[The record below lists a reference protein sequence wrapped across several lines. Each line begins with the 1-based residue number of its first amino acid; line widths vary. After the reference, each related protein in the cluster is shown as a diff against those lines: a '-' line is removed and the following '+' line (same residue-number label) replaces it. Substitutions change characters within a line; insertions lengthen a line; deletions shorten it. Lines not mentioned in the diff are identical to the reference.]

1 MTAARFRM
9 MLWIYIGWI
18 VVASFTGFLE
28 GYADSSSAS
37 LDIFKWGWFTVILL
51 FGLFIA
57 YVFAIIGLF
66 NFKSWSRPLAFT
78 VTLVGFACHLLLA
91 PTLESGFDN
100 LVSEVGA
107 TVWGAILG
115 VAYFSEISPRFKS

>member
-1 MTAARFRM
+1 MNMTAARFRM

-28 GYADSSSAS
+28 GYAGSSSAS

-51 FGLFIA
+51 FGLSIA

-107 TVWGAILG
+107 TV
-115 VAYFSEISPRFKS
+115 